1 MTHTP
6 VSSASSSS
14 PERPL
19 AADELTRY
27 FDQHRVPDKGR
38 QLVQQVLHGDPVR
51 RVGGGRRNVV
61 VRYASRKMGR
71 VIQAESRNVEL
82 VFLEQCEH
90 DPNVLFFLC
99 QPTFLSVRITD
110 AKKRIRPIRTV
121 PDYFVLHKEEGFYF
135 VECKPY
141 RDVAADHRGRWP
153 VPDPSAR
160 TAVPAGLAGCAS

>member
-71 VIQAESRNVEL
+71 VIQAESVE
-82 VFLEQCEH
+82 
-90 DPNVLFFLC
+90 
-99 QPTFLSVRITD
+99 SR
-110 AKKRIRPIRTV
+110 
-121 PDYFVLHKEEGFYF
+121 
-135 VECKPY
+135 
-141 RDVAADHRGRWP
+141 RG
-153 VPDPSAR
+153 A
-160 TAVPAGLAGCAS
+160 